1 MNATVHLDR
10 LADALAF
17 AGWTCLPRYEE
28 NPALL
33 RVFSPSA
40 PRIGESI
47 SVKAGVGGVPWF
59 ISSTGDPLR
68 PCHDL
73 AGACVE
79 ISARLSPLV
88 AAARRPESRSR
99 RRVPFL
105 VRRRRGP
112 TGRR

>member
-1 MNATVHLDR
+1 MNPARHLDD

-17 AGWTCLPRYEE
+17 AGWSCLPRYDET
-28 NPALL
+28 PPLL
-33 RVFSPSA
+33 RVVSPSL

-59 ISSTGDPLR
+59 ISSTGDPLT

-73 AGACVE
+73 TGACLE
-79 ISARLSPLV
+79 ISTRLAPFVTAARLPEIRS
-88 AAARRPESRSR
+88 RRR

-105 VRRRRGP
+105 TRWR
-112 TGRR
+112 

>member
-1 MNATVHLDR
+1 MNATGHLDD
-10 LADALAF
+10 LADALAY
-17 AGWTCLPRYEE
+17 AGWSCLPRYEE
-28 NPALL
+28 HPALL
-33 RVFSPSA
+33 RVFSQSS

-73 AGACVE
+73 TGTCVE

-88 AAARRPESRSR
+88 TAAHIPEIRSR
-99 RRVPFL
+99 RRRRLAFL
-105 VRRRRGP
+105 MLGRG
-112 TGRR
+112 R